1 MRPNIGEIQLRYMR
15 ENDWERLDRPLL
27 GVVPDWR
34 ESFEMLIKYPHVGCK
49 SVLQCANQC
58 FMNVQ
63 FIIRR
68 NTEYGNVY
76 IARYWRVRRSE
87 NELDVNEWMRSWEA
101 PEWSSYCTQGLD
113 WTAKHPTALIK
124 AWIEILPRSS
134 GEGLGHVSGW
144 EGFEG

>member
-15 ENDWERLDRPLL
+15 GNDWEKLDRSLL

-34 ESFEMLIKYPHVGCK
+34 EYFKMLIKYPHVGSK

-63 FIIRR
+63 FIIHC
-68 NTEYGNVY
+68 NAEYGNVY

-87 NELDVNEWMRSWEA
+87 NELDVNEWMGSWEA
-101 PEWSSYCTQGLD
+101 PEWSPSARRG
-113 WTAKHPTALIK
+113 WTG
-124 AWIEILPRSS
+124 PRNTRPLQSK
-134 GEGLGHVSGW
+134 LG
-144 EGFEG
+144 